1 MPIDPITWT
10 IIIGSFL
17 AGATVGY
24 FWDELRAWATRVI
37 GYLLARINR
46 AIEVTSDAI
55 VYLVRE
61 GKRYYKKV
69 EMFSRNIYTKVTSL
83 LSDKKEIYQGDI
95 PEDLNKQLEYKS
107 KLELGRA
114 ST

>member
-1 MPIDPITWT
+1 MPIDPISWT

-17 AGATVGY
+17 AGAAVGY
-24 FWDELRAWATRVI
+24 FWDEITAWATRVI
-37 GYLLARINR
+37 GYLLDLINR

-69 EMFSRNIYTKVTSL
+69 EILARNIYTKVTSI
-83 LSDKKEIYQGDI
+83 LSEKKEIYQGDI
-95 PEDLNKQLEYKS
+95 PEELNKQLEYKA